1 MHSPLILTKVVAS
14 SASQRASESRMS
26 SPSVTG
32 AAALYLASHP
42 TAKPAA
48 VKAALLKAATAAGS
62 ANPRITGTPRAT
74 TTLSLYCR
82 GLTDGANV

>member
-1 MHSPLILTKVVAS
+1 
-14 SASQRASESRMS
+14 MS